1 MKYMTQE
8 KSILAKMY
16 DAERKLADLLEDI
29 QHLSVELRPSTL
41 DHLGLEAAFRSHFKM
56 IEKNYGL
63 TVNFVSNVKAKRY
76 SGAVETNVYRICQE
90 AILNALKYARVDEV
104 KVKLLERDNYLY
116 LTVEDDGLGF
126 VVEENNPQGSGLGL
140 YGMRERAEL
149 LKGTFSL
156 HSIPNEGTIIEIE
169 VPLSKENKL

>member
-1 MKYMTQE
+1 MNRIIEAQENERKRISRQLHDSFAQELLSLLVDIRVMKYMTQE

-76 SGAVETNVYRICQE
+76 SGAVEKIGR
-90 AILNALKYARVDEV
+90 
-104 KVKLLERDNYLY
+104 
-116 LTVEDDGLGF
+116 
-126 VVEENNPQGSGLGL
+126 
-140 YGMRERAEL
+140 
-149 LKGTFSL
+149 
-156 HSIPNEGTIIEIE
+156 
-169 VPLSKENKL
+169 

>member
-41 DHLGLEAAFRSHFKM
+41 DHLGLEAAFRSHFNM
-56 IEKNYGL
+56 IGKNYGL
-63 TVNFVSNVKAKRY
+63 TVNFVSNVKAKRF
-76 SGAVETNVYRICQE
+76 SGAIETNIYRICQE
-90 AILNALKYARVDEV
+90 AILNALKYAKVDEV
-104 KVKLLERDNYLY
+104 KVELLERDNCLY
-116 LTVEDDGLGF
+116 LTVVDEGIGF
-126 VVEENNPQGSGLGL
+126 VIEENNPQGSGLGL
-140 YGMRERAEL
+140 YGMRERTEL
-149 LKGTFSL
+149 LKGTLTL
-156 HSIPNEGTIIEIE
+156 HSVLHEGTIINVE